1 MADKIPVKATYS
13 GSNVVGLAEY
23 VSGDTVPVASGGTG
37 TTSSTGTGSVVLS
50 ASPALTGTAT
60 AVNLTLSGDLVV
72 NGTTTT
78 ITSTTLTVDDKNIE
92 LGSVASP
99 TDTTADGGGITLKGA
114 TDKTLNWVQS
124 TSAWT
129 SSEHFAV
136 AAGKNVKF
144 NGSSSGTTS
153 LQGAAAAS
161 GTLTLPAAT
170 DTLVGKATTDTLTNK
185 TFDLG
190 SNTFTATSAQ
200 MLTAISDETGTGSL
214 VFSASP
220 TFTGTPS
227 APTAALST
235 STTQIATT
243 EFTVREA
250 LTKAVAMAIA
260 LG

>member
-37 TTSSTGTGSVVLS
+37 TTSSTGSGSVVLS
-50 ASPALTGTAT
+50 ANPAFTGTAT
-60 AVNLTLSGDLVV
+60 AVNLTLSGDLTV

-78 ITSTTLTVDDKNIE
+78 VNSTTVTVDDKNIE

-124 TSAWT
+124 TGAWT
-129 SSEHFAV
+129 SSEHLAV
-136 AAGKNVKF
+136 ASGKTVRF
-144 NGSSSGTTS
+144 NGSSSGTTTV
-153 LQGAAAAS
+153 QGASAAS

-200 MLTAISDETGTGSL
+200 LRTAVSDETGTGYL
-214 VFSASP
+214 VFSDSP
-220 TFTGTPS
+220 AMTGTPS

-235 STTQIATT
+235 STTQLATT
-243 EFTVREA
+243 EFVVREA
-250 LTKAVAMAIA
+250 LTKAVAMSIA